1 MTMSPSV
8 DVKAKITHFLD
19 EIGRVKIRPSKHT
32 NQLYVISYLA
42 QKIPGE
48 RVFTEYQINQL
59 LSMWH
64 TFWDSALLRR
74 ELFVQNYVDRNN
86 DGTAYKRK

>member
-1 MTMSPSV
+1 MSPSI

-19 EIGRVKIRPSKHT
+19 EIGRVKIRPSKYIH
-32 NQLYVISYLA
+32 QLYVISYLA

-48 RVFTEYQINQL
+48 RQFTENQLTQL

-64 TFWDSALLRR
+64 TFGNSNLLYK
-74 ELFVQNYVDRNN
+74 ELHTKEHLDVAP
-86 DGTAYKRK
+86 DGTAYRRK